1 MSNDN
6 FIDFLTAAFT
16 NACETLKEGCPF
28 YIWYASSRYSE
39 FKQAIINAGLTE
51 KQQLIWNK
59 NTFTLGRQDHQ
70 WKHEP
75 CFYGWKEGAPHKWYG
90 GRNKTTVY
98 EYDKPNASRLHPTM
112 KPVGLIAEQISNS
125 TQKGDIVLDIFGG
138 SGTTLIACEQLNR
151 KCLTMEI
158 DPRFVDVIVKRW
170 EELTEREVVLVN
182 G

>member
-1 MSNDN
+1 MDSNN
-6 FIDFLTAAFT
+6 FIEFLTVALT
-16 NACETLKEGCPF
+16 NAARGLKEGCPF
-28 YIWYASSRYSE
+28 YVWYASSNYSE
-39 FKQAIINAGLTE
+39 FKAAIDNAGLTE
-51 KQQLIWNK
+51 KQQLVWNK

-98 EYDKPNASRLHPTM
+98 DYDKPNASRLHPTM

-125 TQKGDIVLDIFGG
+125 TQKGDVVLDIFGG
-138 SGTTLIACEQLNR
+138 SGTTLIACEQLKR
-151 KCLTMEI
+151 KCLTMEL

-170 EELTEREVVLVN
+170 EDLTEQKAVLVN